1 MDSHGTI
8 LVGTIGQGVMMSGD
22 DGATWTRASV
32 RMGMH
37 SDCIVKALCA
47 DSRRPEVVYAGTDL
61 GLYRSDDG
69 GGTWRLLDTPMTGS
83 MVWSLAIDP
92 RDARVMFAGTG
103 TPSTPGVYRS
113 TDDGKSWEHRPMEIA
128 AECPAVGIPRVTA
141 IAIDPTDDRHV
152 WAGIEVDGVRHST
165 DGGDTW
171 SECEHLRTLP
181 DTKEWTFPGPP
192 YVSHLKGLAVSADL
206 PDVVIG
212 AIEEGWVVRSTDN
225 GKTWHNIKQGVE
237 FDAHSVCYMPND
249 PAVVIV
255 TSGKGV
261 YRSGHGGDAF
271 EDASEGL
278 DRRYMAQIAVHA
290 ARPNVLFTAAAAV
303 PPPSWRR
310 PQGADAGFFRSEDQA
325 RSWQRVTGG
334 LPELIKGAPR
344 ATASDP
350 NDPNTFLVGLTDG
363 TIWISEDGTE
373 SFREVVG
380 GLGQISSLAVARQ

>member
-1 MDSHGTI
+1 MAAKRKI
-8 LVGTIGQGVMMSGD
+8 YVGTM
-22 DGATWTRASV
+22 DGLYEAEGNGGAYSTR
-32 RMGMH
+32 
-37 SDCIVKALCA
+37 
-47 DSRRPEVVYAGTDL
+47 PL
-61 GLYRSDDG
+61 GLQGEGALRSPVVFDCETPGRMYAATSRG
-69 GGTWRLLDTPMTGS
+69 GMFRSEDAGETWQEINRGIVYKECWSVAQQPSTGEIW
-83 MVWSLAIDP
+83 V
-92 RDARVMFAGTG
+92 GTG
-103 TPSTPGVYRS
+103 PT
-113 TDDGKSWEHRPMEIA
+113 
-128 AECPAVGIPRVTA
+128 AVF
-141 IAIDPTDDRHV
+141 
-152 WAGIEVDGVRHST
+152 HST

-171 SECEHLRTLP
+171 GECEQLRTLP

-278 DRRYMAQIAVHA
+278 DRRYMAQIAVHT
-290 ARPNVLFTAAAAV
+290 ARPKVLFTAAAAV

-334 LPELIKGAPR
+334 LPVLIKGAPR

-363 TIWISEDGTE
+363 TIWISEDGAE

-380 GLGQISSLAVARQ
+380 GLPQISSLAVARQ